1 MSARVP
7 SSQIHFL
14 SLQTAIFC
22 VQCELISANTTPYCL
37 ACGSSAVLGLS
48 RLLGGSLQGQPCARV
63 IEDDELNRLVRELL
77 FTVPS
82 EAASE
87 YTADSNRAPARH
99 HLRAESESNH
109 HALQTP
115 IDMEPAIGVITERAQ
130 TLTGATGA
138 AIALRKGKEVI
149 CRARAGRTAPDLGV
163 RLQTESGISARC
175 LRTGEVVLCSNVED
189 DPHADRLTC
198 ERLGV
203 RSILAAPLRQA
214 QQTVGIFEVLSGVPN
229 AFNSQ
234 DVVTMQLL
242 SSMMVAAIA
251 RISHITASSPF
262 LRALR

>member
-1 MSARVP
+1 
-7 SSQIHFL
+7 
-14 SLQTAIFC
+14 
-22 VQCELISANTTPYCL
+22 
-37 ACGSSAVLGLS
+37 
-48 RLLGGSLQGQPCARV
+48 
-63 IEDDELNRLVRELL
+63 
-77 FTVPS
+77 
-82 EAASE
+82 
-87 YTADSNRAPARH
+87 
-99 HLRAESESNH
+99 
-109 HALQTP
+109 
-115 IDMEPAIGVITERAQ
+115 
-130 TLTGATGA
+130 
-138 AIALRKGKEVI
+138 
-149 CRARAGRTAPDLGV
+149 LGV